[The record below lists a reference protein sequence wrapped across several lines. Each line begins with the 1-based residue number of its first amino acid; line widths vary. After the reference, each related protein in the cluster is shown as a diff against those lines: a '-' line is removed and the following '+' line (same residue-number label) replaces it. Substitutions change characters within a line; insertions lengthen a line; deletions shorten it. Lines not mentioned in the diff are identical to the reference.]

1 MASPLL
7 AILTSKMKGNSSED
21 EADEKQEN
29 TDKVDSSELE
39 SIAEDIIEAIRNDS
53 KEDLAEALRD
63 LIDTH
68 A

>member
-21 EADEKQEN
+21 EADEKQEK
-29 TDKVDSSELE
+29 TDKVDSGELE

>member
-7 AILTSKMKGNSSED
+7 AILTSKMKEKPSED
-21 EADEKQEN
+21 EADEKQEE
-29 TDKVDSSELE
+29 TDKVDSGELE

>member
-21 EADEKQEN
+21 EADEKQED
-29 TDKVDSSELE
+29 TDKVDSGELE

>member
-21 EADEKQEN
+21 EADEKQED